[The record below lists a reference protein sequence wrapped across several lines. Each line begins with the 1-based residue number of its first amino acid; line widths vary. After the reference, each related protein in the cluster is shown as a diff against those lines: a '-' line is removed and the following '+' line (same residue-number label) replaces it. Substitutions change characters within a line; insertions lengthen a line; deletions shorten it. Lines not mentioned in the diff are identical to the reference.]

1 MKYIRTEKGI
11 YEVVG
16 ADSCSYL
23 NAPPEMYYITSYN
36 KNILK
41 SKVIAQANTIEE
53 LVDGYYWDYGQP
65 FSIQDIHNYEVIK
78 EEWLDYIA
86 DCKEDE
92 EDIDPKVIACAFIK
106 TKKGLIFI
114 AKMNTKGELELL

>member
-41 SKVIAQANTIEE
+41 SKVIAQADTIEE
-53 LVDGYYWDYGQP
+53 LCDEFVLVNENVFTKPQMLEDDYNRIDLNYYK
-65 FSIQDIHNYEVIK
+65 N
-78 EEWLDYIA
+78 
-86 DCKEDE
+86 
-92 EDIDPKVIACAFIK
+92 EDIYGAIWTD
-106 TKKGLIFI
+106 KGLIYV
-114 AKMNTKGELELL
+114 AKMNEKGELCLISHD